1 MRALR
6 GHVCTGPRFSSSARH
21 LHGVVHIFEGEA
33 GRLEHRDLG
42 GSAPYRR
49 ATSGFRAQLVELVLG
64 EAVREQ
70 VAALE
75 ACHQSRID
83 HHLVGM
89 VQDLGV
95 KLTVLGEV
103 RPYRVNR
110 RTGGELSLDEDRLRR
125 TRGGD
130 KHITATRGSL
140 RVGRFN
146 EEANASARLCDK
158 PVAADRRV
166 VNHEHAPQ
174 MRQYSGHDL
183 NLALGLPTGTEDNEH
198 LARSIRQI
206 LRGDHAGGADAT
218 LAERVSLKGGLRLS
232 VGRTVGQKGEVGVLR
247 DVRFHYAVAIQAPGP
262 DTRRER
268 PYDVWPHASDYPSAG
283 GHFTA
288 PPRPRKPKAYS
299 RASMAVGMGR
309 ISLTSPHAATRTS
322 QGV

>member
-6 GHVCTGPRFSSSARH
+6 GHVCAGPWLSNSAKH
-21 LHGVVHIFEGEA
+21 LHGVVHVFEGEA
-33 GRLEHRDLG
+33 GRLEHRDLV
-42 GSAPYRR
+42 GSAQDGR

-75 ACHQSRID
+75 ACHLSRID
-83 HHLVGM
+83 HLVGM

-95 KLTVLGEV
+95 KLTVLGKV
-103 RPYRVNR
+103 RPYRLNR

-130 KHITATRGSL
+130 EHIRATRGSL

-166 VNHEHAPQ
+166 ANHEHPPQ
-174 MRQYSGHDL
+174 MGQYAGHDL
-183 NLALGLPTGTEDNEH
+183 NLAPGLSTGTEDNEH

-206 LRGDHAGGADAT
+206 LRGDHTGGADAT

-232 VGRTVGQKGEVGVLR
+232 VGRTVGQKGEEGCCV
-247 DVRFHYAVAIQAPGP
+247 
-262 DTRRER
+262 
-268 PYDVWPHASDYPSAG
+268 
-283 GHFTA
+283 
-288 PPRPRKPKAYS
+288 
-299 RASMAVGMGR
+299 
-309 ISLTSPHAATRTS
+309 TSVSTMR
-322 QGV
+322 

>member
-6 GHVCTGPRFSSSARH
+6 GHVCAGPWLSSSAKH

-33 GRLEHRDLG
+33 GRLEHRDLV
-42 GSAPYRR
+42 GSAQDGR

-75 ACHQSRID
+75 ACHLSRID

-103 RPYRVNR
+103 RPYRLNR
-110 RTGGELSLDEDRLRR
+110 RTEGELSLDEDRLRR

-130 KHITATRGSL
+130 EHIRATRGSL

-146 EEANASARLCDK
+146 EEANASARLYDK

-166 VNHEHAPQ
+166 VNHEHPPQ
-174 MRQYSGHDL
+174 MGQYSGHDL
-183 NLALGLPTGTEDNEH
+183 DLALGLSTGTEQNEH
-198 LARSIRQI
+198 LARSMRQL

-232 VGRTVGQKGEVGVLR
+232 VWRTVGQKGEEGVLR

-262 DTRRER
+262 DARRER
-268 PYDVWPHASDYPSAG
+268 PHDVWPHASDYPSAER
-283 GHFTA
+283 HFTA
-288 PPRPRKPKAYS
+288 PPRPRRPKAYS
-299 RASMAVGMGR
+299 RASMAVGMGS
-309 ISLTSPHAATRTS
+309 ISLSSPHAATQTS